1 MKQIDKQ
8 YLCYTCYGCQRLIL
22 EEFKRSLQV
31 SKLYK
36 KGEGKRRMS
45 AEELLKYMLNF
56 FQDIDTR
63 LVELRNKQ
71 SKWDKK
77 QDEILHYIENHKMD
91 AIKSCKAVKLL
102 QYVRDERR
110 LVKDEIDAISSLKDT
125 FVDKYKNKLIEK
137 DLMLALKNLR
147 ELEERKNNPKY
158 TYQYLT
164 EELEIRDE

>member
-1 MKQIDKQ
+1 
-8 YLCYTCYGCQRLIL
+8 
-22 EEFKRSLQV
+22 
-31 SKLYK
+31 
-36 KGEGKRRMS
+36 MS

-110 LVKDEIDAISSLKDT
+110 LVKDEIDAITSLKDT
-125 FVDKYKNKLIEK
+125 FVDKYKIKLIEK

-147 ELEERKNNPKY
+147 
-158 TYQYLT
+158 
-164 EELEIRDE
+164 